1 MLDINFNIQPL
12 NLIKRRAM
20 RKKLRV
26 CPWSVSKTDRD
37 FLTMRNG
44 SFEEYLKVTDKWVNK
59 CKQMVSY
66 KNKK

>member
-1 MLDINFNIQPL
+1 
-12 NLIKRRAM
+12 M

-66 KNKK
+66 INKK